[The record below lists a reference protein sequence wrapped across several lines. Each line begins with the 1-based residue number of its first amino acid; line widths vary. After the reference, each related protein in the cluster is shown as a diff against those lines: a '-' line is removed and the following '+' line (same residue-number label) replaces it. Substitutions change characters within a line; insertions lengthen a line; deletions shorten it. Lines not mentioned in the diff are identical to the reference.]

1 MKRVYLIAAAI
12 IASAFASN
20 AQTYYQNNKNPEI
33 LHHSERGEA
42 FRKEIFLPQV
52 NGYNVY
58 KADLHTHTIH
68 SDGDATVAFRVNE
81 AWYDGLDILAVTD
94 HIEYRSRER
103 ILVNYLKNYLSE
115 EHKKAVN
122 WNINDR
128 KPMTDDG
135 ILVDLNFSCKEANR
149 YAEKYGLLI
158 ATEMRDATHADKV
171 VEYADMVQV
180 GAKAMYDHGLLTAAG
195 QSGKPVILKRGFGS
209 TLQELVNCA
218 DFIMSCGNDQVI
230 LCERG
235 IRSFETNTRF
245 TLDLCGVAW
254 LKEHCN
260 LPIILDPSHAMGYA
274 YGIGDLAR
282 ACTAMGVDGLLIETH
297 PCPEC
302 AQSDAPQ
309 QLNHQ
314 QFTEMYASLKPIAAA
329 IGKTLV

>member
-1 MKRVYLIAAAI
+1 MVIHLPKDITRARAKEYADSVGALCLEKPDYFVLITNHAVKQLPYELQNIALNHWTFDTDMQLSSRQYMPDTHRIHIGDTYIGGDGINQLMIAGPCAIESREQIEQSCQMLMQQGIRVLRAGCYKPRT
-12 IASAFASN
+12 SPYTF
-20 AQTYYQNNKNPEI
+20 
-33 LHHSERGEA
+33 RGLGE
-42 FRKEIFLPQV
+42 
-52 NGYNVY
+52 
-58 KADLHTHTIH
+58 
-68 SDGDATVAFRVNE
+68 
-81 AWYDGLDILAVTD
+81 DGLKLLAEMRD
-94 HIEYRSRER
+94 
-103 ILVNYLKNYLSE
+103 
-115 EHKKAVN
+115 
-122 WNINDR
+122 
-128 KPMTDDG
+128 
-135 ILVDLNFSCKEANR
+135 
-149 YAEKYGLLI
+149 KYGLLI

-282 ACTAMGVDGLLIETH
+282 ACTAMGIDGLLIETH
-297 PCPEC
+297 PSPEC

-314 QFTEMYASLKPIAAA
+314 QFTEMYASLKSIATA
-329 IGKTLV
+329 IGKNLV

>member
-1 MKRVYLIAAAI
+1 MQLSSRKYHPDTHRITIGDTYIGGDGNNQLMIAGPCAIESREQIEQSCQMLKQHGIRVLRAGCYKPRT
-12 IASAFASN
+12 SPYTF
-20 AQTYYQNNKNPEI
+20 
-33 LHHSERGEA
+33 RGLGE
-42 FRKEIFLPQV
+42 
-52 NGYNVY
+52 
-58 KADLHTHTIH
+58 
-68 SDGDATVAFRVNE
+68 
-81 AWYDGLDILAVTD
+81 DGLKLLA
-94 HIEYRSRER
+94 EMR
-103 ILVNYLKNYLSE
+103 
-115 EHKKAVN
+115 
-122 WNINDR
+122 
-128 KPMTDDG
+128 
-135 ILVDLNFSCKEANR
+135 
-149 YAEKYGLLI
+149 EKYGLLI

-171 VEYADMVQV
+171 VEYADIVQV

-254 LKEHCN
+254 LKQHCN

-282 ACTAMGVDGLLIETH
+282 ACTAMGIDGLLIETH
-297 PCPEC
+297 PCPKC

-314 QFTEMYASLKPIAAA
+314 QFGEMYTSLKPIAQAV
-329 IGKTLV
+329 GKTLV

>member
-1 MKRVYLIAAAI
+1 MIIHLPKNISRACVQGYADKLGALCMEKPDYFVLITNHTVKKIPAELQDIAIRHWSFATDMQLSSREYYPDTHRVAIGDTYIGGDGKNQLMIAGPCAVESHEQIEQSCQMLKEQGIRVLRAGCYKPRT
-12 IASAFASN
+12 SPYTF
-20 AQTYYQNNKNPEI
+20 
-33 LHHSERGEA
+33 RGLGE
-42 FRKEIFLPQV
+42 
-52 NGYNVY
+52 
-58 KADLHTHTIH
+58 
-68 SDGDATVAFRVNE
+68 
-81 AWYDGLDILAVTD
+81 DGLKLLA
-94 HIEYRSRER
+94 EMR
-103 ILVNYLKNYLSE
+103 
-115 EHKKAVN
+115 
-122 WNINDR
+122 
-128 KPMTDDG
+128 
-135 ILVDLNFSCKEANR
+135 
-149 YAEKYGLLI
+149 EKYGLLI

-171 VEYADMVQV
+171 VEYADIVQV

-218 DFIMSCGNDQVI
+218 DFIMSCGNEQVI

-274 YGIGDLAR
+274 YGIADLAR

-302 AQSDAPQ
+302 AQSDAAQ
-309 QLNHQ
+309 QLNHR
-314 QFTEMYASLKPIAAA
+314 QFAEMYASLQSIAAA
-329 IGKTLV
+329 VGKTLV

>member
-1 MKRVYLIAAAI
+1 MVIHLPKDITRARAKEYADSVGALCLEKPDYFVLITNHAVKQLPYELQNIALNHWTFDTDMQLSSRQYMPDTHRIHIGDTYIGGDGINQLMIAGPCAIESREQIEQSCQMLIQQGIRVLRAGCYKPRT
-12 IASAFASN
+12 SPYTF
-20 AQTYYQNNKNPEI
+20 
-33 LHHSERGEA
+33 RGLGE
-42 FRKEIFLPQV
+42 
-52 NGYNVY
+52 
-58 KADLHTHTIH
+58 
-68 SDGDATVAFRVNE
+68 
-81 AWYDGLDILAVTD
+81 DGLKLLAEMRD
-94 HIEYRSRER
+94 
-103 ILVNYLKNYLSE
+103 
-115 EHKKAVN
+115 
-122 WNINDR
+122 
-128 KPMTDDG
+128 
-135 ILVDLNFSCKEANR
+135 
-149 YAEKYGLLI
+149 KYGLLI

-314 QFTEMYASLKPIAAA
+314 QFSEMYASLKPIAAA

>member
-1 MKRVYLIAAAI
+1 MI
-12 IASAFASN
+12 IHLPKNISRASAQAYASGVGALCLEKSDYFVLITN
-20 AQTYYQNNKNPEI
+20 HTVKQLPTSLAEI
-33 LHHSERGEA
+33 ALAHWA
-42 FRKEIFLPQV
+42 FPTDMQLSSRK
-52 NGYNVY
+52 YMS
-58 KADLHTHTIH
+58 DTHRIAI
-68 SDGDATVAFRVNE
+68 GDAYVGGDGRNQLMIAGPCAIESREQIEQSCQMLKQQGIRVLRAGCYKPRTSPYTFRGLGE
-81 AWYDGLDILAVTD
+81 DGLKLLA
-94 HIEYRSRER
+94 EMR
-103 ILVNYLKNYLSE
+103 
-115 EHKKAVN
+115 
-122 WNINDR
+122 
-128 KPMTDDG
+128 
-135 ILVDLNFSCKEANR
+135 
-149 YAEKYGLLI
+149 EKYGLLI

-171 VEYADMVQV
+171 VEYADIVQV

-314 QFTEMYASLKPIAAA
+314 QFAQMYASLRPIAEAV
-329 IGKTLV
+329 GKNLV